1 MNLQSIQE
9 ILSFGFSDATPTDHA
24 RGQRRILKAAPINQS
39 CVAFAPSVEVS
50 GSQWRSACPMAFD
63 GAMHGEEEAE
73 HFPGPAL
80 TLLLKEKREF
90 AKQMGIA

>member
-24 RGQRRILKAAPINQS
+24 RGQRRILKAAPSNQS

-63 GAMHGEEEAE
+63 RAMHGEEEAE
-73 HFPGPAL
+73 HFPGPELA
-80 TLLLKEKREF
+80 LLLKKKSEF
-90 AKQMGIA
+90 AQEMGIA